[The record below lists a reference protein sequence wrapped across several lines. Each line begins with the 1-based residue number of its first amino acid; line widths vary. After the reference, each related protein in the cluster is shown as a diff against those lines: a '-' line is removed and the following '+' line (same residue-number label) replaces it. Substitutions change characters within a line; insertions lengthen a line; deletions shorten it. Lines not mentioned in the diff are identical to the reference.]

1 MACGIFYFHMA
12 ACKFE
17 STVEIIK
24 NFILCHLFY
33 YLLTM
38 VEVILLIDVCSA
50 YESVMNHG
58 FKFPLPLV
66 KIYFFA
72 EVERIVVP
80 AAKSSLS
87 LTFWLDNELPVK
99 NKSY

>member
-1 MACGIFYFHMA
+1 MACGIFNFHVA

-24 NFILCHLFY
+24 KFILCHLLY
-33 YLLTM
+33 YFLTM

-50 YESVMNHG
+50 DESIMNHG
-58 FKFPLPLV
+58 FKSLVPLV

-72 EVERIVVP
+72 EVERIFVQ
-80 AAKSSLS
+80 AS
-87 LTFWLDNELPVK
+87 
-99 NKSY
+99 